1 MAPAWIAANGSI
13 GPAAQL
19 SFQKSENVSAA
30 NGLLRI
36 ALKKEDVGNLHY
48 SAGGV
53 ISKREF
59 LYAYFAARFRC
70 PKTAGWHTSFWTV
83 NRGTIDPST
92 SKPWAHRQEIDI
104 CEQDSANNHYYS
116 AGVIDW
122 SRTPPQGARNL
133 GRQYFRNNTADFSAG
148 FHIWSCEFTPEVVRF
163 FFDGKLTHEVD
174 AKQFPQGP
182 HSVRLTSLALPYWP
196 DSVKPIGVDDS
207 HLPVY
212 ADFDW
217 VRVYQK

>member
-70 PKTAGWHTSFWTV
+70 PKTAGWHTSFWTGESR
-83 NRGTIDPST
+83 N
-92 SKPWAHRQEIDI
+92 HR
-104 CEQDSANNHYYS
+104 S
-116 AGVIDW
+116 
-122 SRTPPQGARNL
+122 
-133 GRQYFRNNTADFSAG
+133 
-148 FHIWSCEFTPEVVRF
+148 FH
-163 FFDGKLTHEVD
+163 
-174 AKQFPQGP
+174 Q
-182 HSVRLTSLALPYWP
+182 
-196 DSVKPIGVDDS
+196 
-207 HLPVY
+207 
-212 ADFDW
+212 
-217 VRVYQK
+217 